1 LRFNLFLINKATNR
15 TNPNIARAILIGTTC
30 GPNPIYLFALI
41 KISTINEYAVNDLCT
56 QQKWNTSD
64 NANIKIDGSIE
75 HPTMESANIKLH
87 PATAN
92 IVYIHINRNIII
104 GIYFKHSI
112 AVLWFFINVF
122 ILL

>member
-1 LRFNLFLINKATNR
+1 MKK
-15 TNPNIARAILIGTTC
+15 G
-30 GPNPIYLFALI
+30 
-41 KISTINEYAVNDLCT
+41 VNDRIKVLSMLDIY
-56 QQKWNTSD
+56 TSD

-112 AVLWFFINVF
+112 AILWFFINVF